1 MGAQRLI
8 NLGFHGYQG
17 WGDAEAEAN
26 FKDTG
31 GSGKGG
37 PSAPSTLSAPSG
49 PSAADR
55 TAFNE
60 RASQTT
66 SDFLGRFKTDF
77 PQVLT
82 GLETQLGLPGL
93 RETAT
98 SSVGALGDIA
108 NIVKSTPGRTTQA
121 AKGFDVSASQL
132 ERQIAAETAKLQPT
146 YQEATSAAQQ
156 ALTAAQLGEQ
166 AFGTRAE
173 LALKPFETEIGMLKD
188 QLSRE
193 ATGFNIDVQG
203 RLDTLLEQIQQ
214 EGATNI
220 ANIEAASDLAQLEAD
235 KDQYES
241 TINTVDLGNRV
252 VLLDKDGNQV
262 GSFAK
267 GKLPTSGSGSD
278 WI

>member
-1 MGAQRLI
+1 MGAQRLV
-8 NLGFHGYQG
+8 NLGFYGYQG
-17 WGDAEAEAN
+17 WGDSEAEAD
-26 FKDTG
+26 FAATG

-66 SDFLGRFKTDF
+66 SDFLGRFKTEF

-82 GLETQLGLPGL
+82 GLETSLNLPQL

-98 SSVGALGDIA
+98 GAVGALGDIS
-108 NIVKSTPGRTTQA
+108 NIVKSTPARTTQA
-121 AKGFDVSASQL
+121 AKGFDVSSSQL
-132 ERQIAAETAKLQPT
+132 ERQIAAETGKLQPV

-156 ALTAAQLGEQ
+156 ALTAAQLGES
-166 AFGTRAE
+166 AFGTRAQ
-173 LALKPFETEIGMLKD
+173 LALKPFETEIGLLKD

-203 RLDTLLEQIQQ
+203 RLDTLLQQIET
-214 EGATNI
+214 EGAMNI
-220 ANIEAASDLAQLEAD
+220 ATIQEATKLAELEAK
-235 KDQYES
+235 KDQFES
-241 TINTVDLGNRV
+241 SINSVDLGNRV
-252 VLLDKDGNQV
+252 VLLDSNGQEV
-262 GSFAK
+262 GSFPK
-267 GKLPTSGSGSD
+267 GKLSTLGEG
-278 WI
+278 W